1 MPNAN
6 RWLGKSIASVGV
18 VAAMLPLMTSTV
30 SLLAV
35 MACVALVPW
44 IGFVIPKHGE
54 TLENP
59 ILMGLRN
66 LLFTALLAGLMV
78 PVFGVSSLVY
88 APAGALVGVAYWAAR
103 RWRDRLPLYPPYID
117 GWTAW
122 AELGLGVSLVAPLA
136 LIGRL

>member
-18 VAAMLPLMTSTV
+18 MAAMSSHMTSMLN
-30 SLLAV
+30 LLAII
-35 MACVALVPW
+35 ACAALVPW
-44 IGFVIPKHGE
+44 IGYTLPKHGE
-54 TLENP
+54 TMENP

-66 LLFTALLAGLMV
+66 LLFTAALAGLMV
-78 PVFGVSSLVY
+78 PVFGVSALMY
-88 APAGALVGVAYWAAR
+88 APAGALVGVSYWACG

-122 AELGLGVSLVAPLA
+122 AELGLGASLVASLA
-136 LIGRL
+136 LIGGT

>member
-18 VAAMLPLMTSTV
+18 AAATLPLMTSTV

-66 LLFTALLAGLMV
+66 LLFTAAMAGLLV
-78 PVFGVSSLVY
+78 PVFGFAALMY
-88 APAGALVGVAYWAAR
+88 APAGALVGVSYWACAR
-103 RWRDRLPLYPPYID
+103 WKDRLPLYPPYLD

-122 AELGLGVSLVAPLA
+122 AELGLGAALVAPLT
-136 LIGRL
+136 LMGGL